1 MSAAF
6 QILFRKKHNLCNR
19 KRNNMSNNPKKQKIM
34 KRIIKSAVIALV
46 SIVAFSAT
54 AMADN
59 DKPISVSQLP
69 ATAQQVIKKHFK
81 AKKVALA
88 KMETGLFEK
97 SYDVVFN
104 NGEKVEFDRRGN
116 WTEISCKMSSVPAAL
131 VPAKIT
137 QYVKSTYPGTKI
149 LEIEKDDNR
158 YEVKLSNRLEV
169 TFNRNFQVVDI
180 DD

>member
-1 MSAAF
+1 M
-6 QILFRKKHNLCNR
+6 N
-19 KRNNMSNNPKKQKIM
+19 NNPKNKKIM
-34 KRIIKSAVIALV
+34 KRIIQSAVVALV
-46 SIVAFSAT
+46 CLVAFSAS
-54 AMADN
+54 ALADN
-59 DKPISVSQLP
+59 DKPISVNQLP
-69 ATAQQVIKKHFK
+69 ATAQQTINKHFK

-116 WTEISCKMSSVPAAL
+116 WTEIDCKLSSVPAGL
-131 VPAKIT
+131 VPAKISS
-137 QYVKSTYPGTKI
+137 YVKSTYPGTKI
-149 LEIEKDDNR
+149 LEIEKDDSQ

-169 TFNRNFQVVDI
+169 TFNKNFQVVDI

>member
-1 MSAAF
+1 MKKLIKKTAMAIACLVAF
-6 QILFRKKHNLCNR
+6 QA
-19 KRNNMSNNPKKQKIM
+19 P
-34 KRIIKSAVIALV
+34 
-46 SIVAFSAT
+46 

-59 DKPISVSQLP
+59 DKPITVNQLP
-69 ATAQQVIKKHFK
+69 APAQQLIKSNFG

-88 KMETGLFEK
+88 KMETGLLDK
-97 SYDVVFN
+97 SYDVIFTT
-104 NGEKVEFDRRGN
+104 GEKVEFDRKGN
-116 WTEISCKMSSVPAAL
+116 WTEIDCKMSSVPAGL
-131 VPAKIT
+131 VPAKIA

-149 LEIEKDDNR
+149 LQIEKDDSQ

>member
-1 MSAAF
+1 M
-6 QILFRKKHNLCNR
+6 RKNQ
-19 KRNNMSNNPKKQKIM
+19 KKQRIR
-34 KRIIKSAVIALV
+34 KRIIKPAITAWV
-46 SIVAFSAT
+46 SIVAFPET

-104 NGEKVEFDRRGN
+104 NGEKVEFDRRGH
-116 WTEISCKMSSVPAAL
+116 WTELNCKQSSVRAAL
-131 VPAKIT
+131 V
-137 QYVKSTYPGTKI
+137 QVKTTA
-149 LEIEKDDNR
+149 E
-158 YEVKLSNRLEV
+158 
-169 TFNRNFQVVDI
+169 
-180 DD
+180 

>member
-1 MSAAF
+1 MY
-6 QILFRKKHNLCNR
+6 
-19 KRNNMSNNPKKQKIM
+19 NNPKKQKIM
-34 KRIIKSAVIALV
+34 KRIIQSAVLALV
-46 SIVAFSAT
+46 CIVAFSAN

-59 DKPISVSQLP
+59 DKPINVSQLP
-69 ATAQQVIKKHFK
+69 TTAQQMLKKHFS

-116 WTEISCKMSSVPAAL
+116 WTEINCKMSAVPAAL
-131 VPAKIT
+131 VPAKIK

-149 LEIEKDDNR
+149 LQIEKDDSQ

-169 TFNRNFQVVDI
+169 TFNKNFQVTDI

>member
-1 MSAAF
+1 M
-6 QILFRKKHNLCNR
+6 KKKLQTV
-19 KRNNMSNNPKKQKIM
+19 KKKKNNKKKDPKKRKSKNPI
-34 KRIIKSAVIALV
+34 RKSAELDWE
-46 SIVAFSAT
+46 STGGVARP

-59 DKPISVSQLP
+59 DKPISVRELP

-116 WTEISCKMSSVPAAL
+116 WTEINCKMSSVPAAL

-149 LEIEKDDNR
+149 LEIEKDDNQ

>member
-1 MSAAF
+1 
-6 QILFRKKHNLCNR
+6 
-19 KRNNMSNNPKKQKIM
+19 
-34 KRIIKSAVIALV
+34 
-46 SIVAFSAT
+46 
-54 AMADN
+54 
-59 DKPISVSQLP
+59 
-69 ATAQQVIKKHFK
+69 
-81 AKKVALA
+81 
-88 KMETGLFEK
+88 MEPGPFEK
-97 SYDVVFN
+97 PYGVVFN

-116 WTEISCKMSSVPAAL
+116 WTEINCKMSSVPAAL

-149 LEIEKDDNR
+149 LEIEKDDNQ